1 MRVRDIMTTAVIAV
15 GPEASFHELV
25 GLMLDHGV
33 SGIPVVDGSRRPIG
47 IVSEADLVSKEA
59 YGARR
64 RLLDVAAAAVFR
76 AENTWAVKARGMT
89 ARELMSA
96 PVRTA
101 RIDELVQLAAGRMVT
116 TGVKRLPVVDDD
128 GRLVGIV
135 SRSDVL
141 QLFHRPDRLV
151 MIDIECVLRDPLL
164 VPDDHEVTATVH
176 EGTVTVT
183 GRVSAVSHRHLLE
196 AALREV
202 PGVIEVDTEHVT
214 VVPAPAPAGQL

>member
-1 MRVRDIMTTAVIAV
+1 MRVRDIMTTAVITA
-15 GPEASFHELV
+15 GSEASFHELV

-33 SGIPVVDGSRRPIG
+33 SGIPVVDAAGRPIG
-47 IVSEADLVSKEA
+47 IVTEADLVSKEA

-64 RLLDVAAAAVFR
+64 RLLDVAAAAAFR

-96 PVRTA
+96 PVRTV
-101 RIDELVQLAAGRMVT
+101 RLDELVQLAAARMVT

-128 GRLVGIV
+128 GRVVGIV

-151 MIDIECVLRDPLL
+151 AIDVERVLRDPLL

-176 EGTVTVT
+176 AGTVTVT
-183 GRVSAVSHRHLLE
+183 GQVSAFDHRRLVE

-202 PGVIEVDTEHVT
+202 PGVIEVDTSHVT
-214 VVPAPAPAGQL
+214 PAVPATAGS